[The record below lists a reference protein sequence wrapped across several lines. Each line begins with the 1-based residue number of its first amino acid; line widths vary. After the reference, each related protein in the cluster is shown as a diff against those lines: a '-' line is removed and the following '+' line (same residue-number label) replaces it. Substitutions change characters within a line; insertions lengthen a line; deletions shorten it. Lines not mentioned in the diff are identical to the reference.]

1 MTLRTQESILE
12 SVETGPDQHSN
23 SFRDIVMRDA
33 EEADTG
39 VVSYF
44 FIFVQLPGDPYKIC
58 SYPCDQKLFKC
69 HVVRC

>member
-44 FIFVQLPGDPYKIC
+44 FIFVQLPGDPYKSVPTHVTKNC
-58 SYPCDQKLFKC
+58 SNVML
-69 HVVRC
+69 